1 MPQLPVFAGVRD
13 DSVPRVRGST
23 QTLMTLPGI
32 LRSWIVLPS
41 LILASLAAV
50 SIANGSDALRA
61 QETITIRGSV
71 VAGTRDAELSSEIP
85 VLLLISNSSGGLVAT
100 SQTVTDPGGRFQFDQ
115 APHNVGGTYA
125 FSVDYAGVFYSTSLS
140 IEDLSDNV
148 RLTVYEPTQD
158 ASVVKVARQIL
169 VIADVD
175 EKNRQVSVLEF
186 VLLTNTSDRTLVPDL
201 DNPEQLN
208 FLRFALPLQAE
219 ELDVR
224 SDLPGGEIISIG
236 TGFALTSAVTP
247 GNHSLE
253 FSFRFPYQGDSV
265 SYRQSLPQGAEVYQ
279 VLVPERLSRIAVAP
293 LQNVPTVDIES
304 SLYRTWEG
312 RDFGRGQGIV
322 LELTNLPQPS
332 LGARLEKSIT
342 DGTFWK
348 IAIPCAFGAML
359 ATLLLF
365 GTVKSPGR
373 VTEPVTV
380 EPGGVTEDSAK
391 RATLVQQIASLDERF
406 HQGEVEETDYHHQR
420 EDLISRILGPG
431 EPNVGDKSKPPEGP
445 LQE

>member
-1 MPQLPVFAGVRD
+1 
-13 DSVPRVRGST
+13 
-23 QTLMTLPGI
+23 MTLTGNP
-32 LRSWIVLPS
+32 RSWIVL
-41 LILASLAAV
+41 LALVIASLAAV
-50 SIANGSDALRA
+50 LIANGSDALQA
-61 QETITIRGSV
+61 QETITIRGNV
-71 VAGTRDAELSSEIP
+71 VAGTRDAALPSEIP
-85 VLLLISNSSGGLVAT
+85 VLLLISNSTGGLVAT
-100 SQTVTDPGGRFQFDQ
+100 SQTVTGPGGRFQFDQ
-115 APHNVGGTYA
+115 APHSVGGTYA

-140 IEDLSDNV
+140 IQDLLDDV
-148 RLTVYEPTQD
+148 RLTVFEPTQD
-158 ASVVKVARQIL
+158 ASVVKVSRQIL

-175 EKNRQVSVLEF
+175 EKNRQISVLEF

-293 LQNVPTVDIES
+293 LHNVPTVDIES

-312 RDFGRGQGIV
+312 RDFERGQGIV

-348 IAIPCAFGAML
+348 IAIPCGFGAML
-359 ATLLLF
+359 AVLLLF
-365 GTVKSPGR
+365 GTFKRPRRG
-373 VTEPVTV
+373 TELAAFGPD
-380 EPGGVTEDSAK
+380 GVTEDLAQ
-391 RATLVQQIASLDERF
+391 RDTLVRQVAALDERF
-406 HQGEVEETDYHHQR
+406 QQGEVEEADYHQQR
-420 EDLISRILGPG
+420 GGLVARILGPG
-431 EPNVGDKSKPPEGP
+431 EANAGDESNPPEGAP
-445 LQE
+445 QQ